1 MNLLFVTVNFVVN
14 RLRSCQR
21 EHTRINNPVGNDTF
35 QSINNLKISLF
46 FFKQK
51 NKQEM
56 LNVTVADVSFTL
68 GCLQK
73 KNILKITGKKG
84 LDNTPKNVVFIS

>member
-1 MNLLFVTVNFVVN
+1 
-14 RLRSCQR
+14 
-21 EHTRINNPVGNDTF
+21 
-35 QSINNLKISLF
+35 
-46 FFKQK
+46 
-51 NKQEM
+51 M

-84 LDNTPKNVVFIS
+84 LDNTPKNVRFYQLTWPLNAL

>member
-1 MNLLFVTVNFVVN
+1 
-14 RLRSCQR
+14 
-21 EHTRINNPVGNDTF
+21 
-35 QSINNLKISLF
+35 
-46 FFKQK
+46 
-51 NKQEM
+51 M

-84 LDNTPKNVVFIS
+84 LDQAKVKNNQLWQRS

>member
-1 MNLLFVTVNFVVN
+1 
-14 RLRSCQR
+14 
-21 EHTRINNPVGNDTF
+21 
-35 QSINNLKISLF
+35 
-46 FFKQK
+46 
-51 NKQEM
+51 M